1 MDDHLLG
8 YITKLRKNRKT
19 GKKKKDKKDKNLIHP
34 QILQRTIEF
43 LVSSQVLMRQ
53 VIDLPR
59 KGGEDSCVSGIAT
72 SL

>member
-8 YITKLRKNRKT
+8 YITKLRKNKER
-19 GKKKKDKKDKNLIHP
+19 KKKKEDKKDKNLIHP
-34 QILQRTIEF
+34 QIPLQRTIEF

-53 VIDLPR
+53 VIDR
-59 KGGEDSCVSGIAT
+59 KGGEDSCVNGIAT

>member
-8 YITKLRKNRKT
+8 YITKLRKNRKKQKI
-19 GKKKKDKKDKNLIHP
+19 KKIKDKSLIHP

-53 VIDLPR
+53 VLDLPC
-59 KGGEDSCVSGIAT
+59 KGGEDSCVSHIAT